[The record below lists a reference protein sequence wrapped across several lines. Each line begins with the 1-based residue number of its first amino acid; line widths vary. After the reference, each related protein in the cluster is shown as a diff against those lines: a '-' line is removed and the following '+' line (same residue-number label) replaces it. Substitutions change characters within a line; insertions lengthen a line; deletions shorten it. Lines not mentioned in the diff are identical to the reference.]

1 MQGGRLTIEY
11 DPERLPVCRG
21 IRLGVPSWDIPGFV
35 HFYPGEQRHGG
46 SLVRRVDGKLIEPVQ
61 PMPLTVLV
69 PVDANHVEVWFENRD
84 ARVCI
89 TWDSRFGQNSWYD
102 VV

>member
-11 DPERLPVCRG
+11 DPERLPVCRR
-21 IRLGVPSWDIPGFV
+21 IRLGVPSWDIRGFV
-35 HFYPGEQRHGG
+35 HFYPGKQRHEG

-84 ARVCI
+84 ARFCI